1 MNYVTY
7 YTYNALN
14 QLDRQVS
21 MTRGA
26 VTQTRTFSFTG
37 RDMVSATNPENGT
50 VTYAYDAVHRVTSR
64 VDAKGQ
70 ETQYDYDSYGRQTQ
84 VRHYPTSGTEDLT
97 QRASY
102 YYDGND
108 PCGSTTPTN
117 GAGRLTAV
125 SYSLGSNLSLQNNG
139 IFDNYCYS
147 YGYSGPGRITSE
159 QMKVGSGNTN
169 WSGVGRL
176 TMASSYQWDNEGRMT
191 SQQYPAVWLP
201 QYTGPTTLQTA
212 GYQYDAN
219 GRINTMT
226 WDAGYGPTT
235 FATATYGAAG
245 EMLSLSYGAGTEYA
259 DVQQPAATDESIAI
273 RVHEYDVQLSGDGEQ
288 RADRGVGGLGGWG
301 DDVVQLRWG
310 EPADRG
316 VEQFVVGDVWVRRVW
331 ESDVEE
337 RDGRGAL
344 DDGVVRRG
352 EPSGGE
358 QLRRE
363 WESVVWG
370 EHEQLVQCGES
381 DDRVRRQR
389 RGRWR

>member
-1 MNYVTY
+1 
-7 YTYNALN
+7 
-14 QLDRQVS
+14 
-21 MTRGA
+21 MTSAAIPGGVVAAIHRADDAANGGLPVRCQRAHQHDDLGRGVWA
-26 VTQTRTFSFTG
+26 HDVRNGDVWGG
-37 RDMVSATNPENGT
+37 RG
-50 VTYAYDAVHRVTSR
+50 DAVAELWRGHR
-64 VDAKGQ
+64 
-70 ETQYDYDSYGRQTQ
+70 
-84 VRHYPTSGTEDLT
+84 
-97 QRASY
+97 
-102 YYDGND
+102 N
-108 PCGSTTPTN
+108 
-117 GAGRLTAV
+117 
-125 SYSLGSNLSLQNNG
+125 
-139 IFDNYCYS
+139 
-147 YGYSGPGRITSE
+147 
-159 QMKVGSGNTN
+159 
-169 WSGVGRL
+169 
-176 TMASSYQWDNEGRMT
+176 
-191 SQQYPAVWLP
+191 
-201 QYTGPTTLQTA
+201 
-212 GYQYDAN
+212 
-219 GRINTMT
+219 
-226 WDAGYGPTT
+226 
-235 FATATYGAAG
+235 
-245 EMLSLSYGAGTEYA
+245 A

-381 DDRVRRQR
+381 DGGSGVSDVA
-389 RGRWR
+389 GGADGVCV

>member
-14 QLDRQVS
+14 QLTGTS

-26 VTQTRTFSFTG
+26 VTQTRTFSFNG

-159 QMKVGSGNTN
+159 QMKVGSGNAN

-191 SQQYPAVWLP
+191 SQQYPTVWLP
-201 QYTGPTTLQTA
+201 QNTGPTTLQTA

-219 GRINTMT
+219 GRMNTMT

-235 FATATYGAAG
+235 FATATYGTSG
-245 EMLSLSYGAGTEYA
+245 EMLSLSYGAGTEYRTYNSLL
-259 DVQQPAATDESIAI
+259 QLTNQS
-273 RVHEYDVQLSGDGEQ
+273 LSGYMNMTYNYPATGNNGRIAGSVDAVAGETTTY
-288 RADRGVGGLGGWG
+288 
-301 DDVVQLRWG
+301 
-310 EPADRG
+310 
-316 VEQFVVGDVWVRRVW
+316 
-331 ESDVEE
+331 SY
-337 RDGRGAL
+337 
-344 DDGVVRRG
+344 DGVSRLTG
-352 EPSGGE
+352 ASNSLWSATYGYDGFGNLTSKSGTGGAPSMTAAFDAGSHQVG
-358 QLRRE
+358 
-363 WESVVWG
+363 SSYDANG
-370 EHEQLVQCGES
+370 ISCMG
-381 DDRVRRQR
+381 
-389 RGRWR
+389 